1 MSGKYEKIF
10 LRFRVFCFNRT
21 REVVLELKDS
31 RTTVRLINIQFL
43 YKSKIVLVIF
53 CLQSIVINEL

>member
-10 LRFRVFCFNRT
+10 LRFRVFCFNCT
-21 REVVLELKDS
+21 REVVLELKDL

>member
-10 LRFRVFCFNRT
+10 LRFRVFCFNCT

-43 YKSKIVLVIF
+43 YKSKVVLVIF

>member
-10 LRFRVFCFNRT
+10 LRFRVFCFNCT

-31 RTTVRLINIQFL
+31 RTTVRLTNIQFL

>member
-10 LRFRVFCFNRT
+10 LRFRVFCFNCT

-31 RTTVRLINIQFL
+31 RTTVRLTNIQFL

-53 CLQSIVINEL
+53 CLQSIVINGL

>member
-1 MSGKYEKIF
+1 MSGKYEKIIV
-10 LRFRVFCFNRT
+10 RFRVFCFNYT
-21 REVVLELKDS
+21 LEIVLELKYS